1 MANLQPRYA
10 AIPDVPA
17 GGLTNWQAQT
27 LSAIKENVELLT
39 GTRGEKDGAS
49 KAVLK
54 AQVTVANPPIQTM
67 QRVTATGSGFTISGV
82 KVAGLDDYNRLVVDV
97 QQLANDVASLRNTV
111 NNLISQLKG

>member
-49 KAVLK
+49 RAVLK
-54 AQVTVANPPIQTM
+54 AQVTVSSPPLQTM

-82 KVAGLDDYNRLVVDV
+82 RVPSLDDYNRLVVDV
-97 QQLANDVASLRNTV
+97 QQLANDVASLRTTV
-111 NNLISQLKG
+111 NNLILQLKG

>member
-10 AIPDVPA
+10 AIPDIPA

-27 LSAIKENVELLT
+27 LSAVKENVVLLT

-49 KAVLK
+49 RAVLK
-54 AQVTVANPPIQTM
+54 AQVTVANPALQTM

-82 KVAGLDDYNRLVVDV
+82 RVPSLDDYSRLIVDV

-111 NNLISQLKG
+111 NTLISQLKG